1 MTRSLRPDP
10 RHLYIG
16 IEVAESFFVA
26 TTYTTAVV
34 YRVTSGHLNALQLIL
49 LGTVLELSYFVVQLP
64 TGILADIV
72 SRRFCVIS
80 GRFLVAAGFLMQ
92 GWSPHFTV
100 QLIAQ
105 IPVGIGAALTFGA
118 QEAWLA
124 DEAGETELTRVFLRA
139 TQLGLAG
146 AVAGS
151 ILSGFLAN
159 WSLDLPFL
167 VGGGLTAALAVTLLF
182 IMDETNFRPPQRSVS
197 AGAVTR
203 QAWATF
209 TEQVRQTHRAMVV
222 VPGLVLLLGMLFCL
236 GMWNESFDRLWGAY
250 LLKDIVFPHPFGLT
264 TVLWFSVLAVATA
277 LLGLAATQWATRRTH
292 KLGPGSVVSTLLV
305 LTIATAAGVAGMAI
319 SHVFVL
325 AVTAYLAV
333 VAMRPVFSPLVTGWV
348 VARVH
353 SGVRATALSATEMFD
368 SGGQIVGGPVI
379 GAIGV
384 LTTIRVA
391 LLAGAVALAPA
402 AGLLVAASK
411 RTRVRPGAASPDT
424 GEATVPADPDTS
436 ETAPG
441 EATVPA
447 GADTGETGLGPA
459 DVAPGVISPDPGQP
473 A

>member
-1 MTRSLRPDP
+1 
-10 RHLYIG
+10 
-16 IEVAESFFVA
+16 
-26 TTYTTAVV
+26 VV

-49 LGTVLELSYFVVQLP
+49 LGTALELSYFIVQLP

-72 SRRFCVIS
+72 SRRFCVIG

-124 DEAGETELTRVFLRA
+124 DEAGETELTPVFLRA

-159 WSLDLPFL
+159 WNLDLPFL

-182 IMDETNFRPPQRSVS
+182 VMDETNFRPPQRSVS
-197 AGAVTR
+197 AAAVTR
-203 QAWATF
+203 QAWVTF
-209 TEQVRQTHRAMVV
+209 TEQIRQTHRAMVV

-264 TVLWFSVLAVATA
+264 AVLWFSVLAVATA
-277 LLGLAATQWATRRTH
+277 LLGLGATQWATRRTN

-305 LTIATAAGVAGMAI
+305 LTIATAVGVAGMAV
-319 SHVFVL
+319 SHMFVL

-353 SGVRATALSATEMFD
+353 SGVRATALSATDMFD

-384 LTTIRVA
+384 LTTIRIA

-411 RTRVRPGAASPDT
+411 RTRVQPDAAGPEPD
-424 GEATVPADPDTS
+424 ATALD

-441 EATVPA
+441 GTTVPA
-447 GADTGETGLGPA
+447 GPDTSATAPGPT
-459 DVAPGVISPDPGQP
+459 DIAPGVISPDPGQS